1 MEWSASGSGE
11 TKEPF
16 WSADLGVVGEPE
28 EPFWRVELLV
38 VKEPKELYWRVELVL
53 KRGLKSYCRA
63 LT

>member
-1 MEWSASGSGE
+1 M
-11 TKEPF
+11 
-16 WSADLGVVGEPE
+16 VGEPE

-53 KRGLKSYCRA
+53 MRGLKSHCRA